1 MLLANKYNYETI
13 AEILFM
19 LGGLAL
25 IFLKNFMY
33 YWEISY
39 PGYHGDSIVIQTSI
53 IFFKCFYTLQ
63 KHQKLYKIHHTTI
76 TIYIITLILVV
87 PKQKESYTGIDQ
99 LSLPINSLQPIQ
111 LDFERYTYIIYTHTY
126 IYIHIYLTLY
136 CNIKIIHTFTRTH
149 NSYFSKE

>member
-1 MLLANKYNYETI
+1 MKLS

-19 LGGLAL
+19 LKGLAL
-25 IFLKNFMY
+25 ALPVCFDFEKLHM

-39 PGYHGDSIVIQTSI
+39 HGDSIDI
-53 IFFKCFYTLQ
+53 IKRQSFFSNVVVFFYTLQ
-63 KHQKLYKIHHTTI
+63 KHQKLYKIHHNTIFI
-76 TIYIITLILVV
+76 TIYITLILVV

-99 LSLPINSLQPIQ
+99 LSLSINSLQPIQ

-126 IYIHIYLTLY
+126 IHIHIYLLLY